1 MLLLAVGF
9 GVQFVAALAAG
20 DLRVFSGF
28 NALHFHVDYVT
39 HGFVRRGLVGTLL
52 WPFPEAVRGMVAL
65 VFGVAVAAGLVAVAT
80 GTLRAVRVHLAPAAA
95 RGLSAL
101 VVASPASFLAF
112 GYDFARYD
120 QLNLLL
126 AAAAVWLVRRQR
138 VWAAAAVCVLAL
150 LVHEGF
156 LFYGVPLVLA
166 AVGMAA
172 NAPGAAL
179 PAQLRRALI
188 RGAPVLA
195 VSVVTVA
202 AVMVHGRYEPGHDAL
217 AASLAEHLT
226 PTNRNALFV
235 WLRDSDAAAGY
246 VAGRLRQGLF
256 SPLEVGLL
264 AATAGGIAV
273 ALVAVYRAN
282 ARRLDLWALV
292 PLGVLPLFAVGV
304 DYARWLGL
312 AWVLALAVV
321 MLQMREG
328 RFTRLPRGL
337 AGRWPWLLALAGPL
351 GTVGGLPLLRLVFG

>member
-1 MLLLAVGF
+1 M
-9 GVQFVAALAAG
+9 
-20 DLRVFSGF
+20 FSGF
-28 NALHFHVDYVT
+28 NALHFHVDYVA

-52 WPFPEAVRGMVAL
+52 SPLPDPVRGIAAL
-65 VFGVAVAAGLVAVAT
+65 AFGVAVAAGLIAVMT
-80 GTLRAVRVHLAPAAA
+80 RMLRTARACLAPADA
-95 RGLSAL
+95 RGLTAL
-101 VVASPASFLAF
+101 VVASPATFLAF

-150 LVHEGF
+150 LVHEAF

-166 AVGMAA
+166 AA
-172 NAPGAAL
+172 GAAAHASDAA
-179 PAQLRRALI
+179 PAAQFRRALT
-188 RGAPVLA
+188 RGAPVLVA
-195 VSVVTVA
+195 CVPTVA
-202 AVMVHGRYEPGHDAL
+202 VIMVFGRYEPGHDAL

-226 PTNRNALFV
+226 PANRNALFV

-246 VAGRLRQGLF
+246 VAGRLGQGLF

-264 AATAGGIAV
+264 MATVGGIV
-273 ALVAVYRAN
+273 AAFVATYRAN

-304 DYARWLGL
+304 DYARWLGV
-312 AWVLALAVV
+312 AWMLALAVV
-321 MLQMREG
+321 VLQVRDG

-337 AGRWPWLLALAGPL
+337 SGRWPWLLALAGPL